1 MTLISEAVIAE
12 LTELAKSEGVVV
24 WTPDQMIEEEELVEL
39 FPELALIFADKGF
52 LNLNVALA
60 KLDEK
65 PSLVIVKADVGEESI
80 LQTSLRA
87 RFATYST
94 SLESQRRKQLGWPPN
109 FESWL
114 AEHGA
119 VFENP
124 SLAKQIEKLKVSDLD
139 ESSLSEKVV
148 YAVTGA
154 DTRINFPVSMRILS
168 EGEKWVEDI
177 VASLSRAKLEG
188 VLWQLASRELGYVA
202 QSPSFL
208 DFRYWLA
215 NSLAVLVAAPRDTV
229 ETTSRAQ
236 ANLAFFFDDFRIRHE
251 SAYVRFCEEHSDL
264 IAAKLDVANLSLDQL
279 SGIQNLPKVDRQI
292 IDSLLASV
300 AVDWHSISS
309 TDVNHTIKQRSKS
322 PWSKPLRPVFESL
335 QRGLEVLEQVENL
348 DLFAS
353 DVDSGIEKYTSS
365 WFKVDFS
372 YRKHVLAGKKRQD
385 LSSDFA
391 TFSELVEQT
400 YVNRFQNKLGENWS
414 SLVGKLD
421 SWHSVGH
428 SLSLRSFYKSK
439 VLVPVSNEKNRVAV
453 VISDALRY
461 EIGAELSELL
471 ASEGYS
477 SDLDHLI
484 APLPS
489 YTQLGMASILPNESI
504 ALRPED
510 KTVLVDDRAS
520 AGLANRKKILETVGG
535 SAIDYESLVTE
546 SKLKEHLSSSR
557 LWYVYHNKID
567 KVGDNASSEGS
578 VFEAAEEAL
587 VELRDVVRRL
597 STAGFKK
604 IFITAD
610 HGFLYQESDV
620 PAHGFLSTV
629 PEGEVTEFMNRRFI
643 IGRGLKELSG
653 LKTFTSSQLGYTCDY
668 EVQIPAST
676 LRLRRQG
683 SGLRFVHGGATLQE
697 VVVPVLSVGRRSSEL
712 SQVDISLAPGSS
724 RKVTTGVLSLRLA
737 QDEAVSNDVLPRRL
751 RAFVA
756 QGGDVLSSSEE
767 EVFDSSDPESRNR
780 IFILN
785 LVMADRA
792 NSLKSRQV
800 QVKLESNIPNT
811 EQWTTYAEFD
821 FEIVNLVERDF

>member
-24 WTPDQMIEEEELVEL
+24 WTPDQMLEEEELVEL
-39 FPELALIFADKGF
+39 FPELTLIFAEKGF

-60 KLDEK
+60 KKGGK
-65 PSLVIVKADVGEESI
+65 PSLVIVKSDTADESI

-87 RFATYST
+87 RFAAYST
-94 SLESQRRKQLGWPPN
+94 SLESQLRKRLGWPPN

-119 VFENP
+119 IFDKP
-124 SLAKQIEKLKVSDLD
+124 YLAKQIEGLKISDLD
-139 ESSLSEKVV
+139 ESSLSERVV

-154 DTRINFPVSMRILS
+154 DARINFPVSMRILS
-168 EGEKWVEDI
+168 EGEERVEDI
-177 VASLSRAKLEG
+177 LASLSSAKLEG
-188 VLWQLASRELGYVA
+188 VLWQIVSGELGYIA

-215 NSLAVLVAAPRDTV
+215 NSLAALVASPIDPV

-236 ANLAFFFDDFRIRHE
+236 ANLAFFFDDFRVRHE
-251 SAYVRFCEEHSDL
+251 SAYVQFCEDHSDL
-264 IAAKLDVANLSLDQL
+264 IAAQLDVTKLSLDQL
-279 SGIQNLPKVDRQI
+279 SAIQNLPRADRQI
-292 IDSLLASV
+292 LDSLLSSV
-300 AVDWHSISS
+300 AADWHTILS
-309 TDVNHTIKQRSKS
+309 TDVNRVIKQRSKS
-322 PWSKPLRPVFESL
+322 PWYKPLRPMFEAL

-348 DLFAS
+348 DLFAL
-353 DVDSGIEKYTSS
+353 DVDSGIERYTSS

-385 LSSDFA
+385 VSSNFA
-391 TFSELVEQT
+391 SFSDLVEQT
-400 YVNRFQNKLGENWS
+400 YVNGFQNKLGENWS

-421 SWHSVGH
+421 SWPSTDH
-428 SLSLRSFYKSK
+428 SLGLRTFYKSK
-439 VLVPVSNEKNRVAV
+439 VLVPMSNEKNRVAV

-471 ASEGYS
+471 AGEGYS

-489 YTQLGMASILPNESI
+489 YTQLGMASILPNVSI

-510 KTVLVDDRAS
+510 KTVLVDERAS

-567 KVGDNASSEGS
+567 KVGDNAASEGS

-712 SQVDISLAPGSS
+712 SQVEISLASGSS
-724 RKVTTGVLSLRLA
+724 RKITTGVLSLRLA

-780 IFILN
+780 IFTLN
-785 LVMADRA
+785 LVMANRA
-792 NSLKSRQV
+792 NSLESRQV

-811 EQWTTYAEFD
+811 EQWTPYAQFD
-821 FEIVNLVERDF
+821 FEIVNLAERDF